1 MRNVFQENP
10 QHGPLRHCEGCDEF
24 VDQAHADNWEE
35 HHDNEHWS
43 DQGFHDSRA
52 PRDEYEL
59 EYQEPQRVAGINSR
73 LAKLVALHD
82 ARVADSPY
90 FVKHSPSGT
99 YYGQDQ
105 HVVQVYHKNAPNT
118 RVGRLTYDDRGE
130 VGGMYVDHRHQGSM
144 AAIQMLVAAHRHLK
158 DTIGQPIGL
167 LRTTSTT
174 NQSAGLIKRIDPE
187 STYLRHSDADRGRL
201 HTYIDEQ
208 QQMDNVPIRNDSLMR
223 TNAEWEEASQKSG
236 RTVGQLMAMSY
247 DQQNRSDST
256 YQIAYEPDSAE
267 KTEALALRNRLDTAQ
282 QKERAGTRRR
292 EDAILGN
299 AAANL
304 IASRVHTVP
313 GDMPVDFGKRW
324 DPFHWIHDFDMYDS
338 LPRTYSKEELEKSY
352 PAEIAQK
359 MGGLHVKT
367 LSAGVAKAKPT
378 YPNRRKDQT
387 DAFSDKMDSAET
399 KRAVEGGADL
409 IGTSG
414 VWTGDEETDAKAETK
429 SSALPLDLNPY
440 ERVKRIMNPLG
451 KIDYVRGD

>member
-1 MRNVFQENP
+1 
-10 QHGPLRHCEGCDEF
+10 
-24 VDQAHADNWEE
+24 
-35 HHDNEHWS
+35 
-43 DQGFHDSRA
+43 
-52 PRDEYEL
+52 
-59 EYQEPQRVAGINSR
+59 
-73 LAKLVALHD
+73 
-82 ARVADSPY
+82 
-90 FVKHSPSGT
+90 
-99 YYGQDQ
+99 
-105 HVVQVYHKNAPNT
+105 
-118 RVGRLTYDDRGE
+118 
-130 VGGMYVDHRHQGSM
+130 
-144 AAIQMLVAAHRHLK
+144 
-158 DTIGQPIGL
+158 
-167 LRTTSTT
+167 
-174 NQSAGLIKRIDPE
+174 
-187 STYLRHSDADRGRL
+187 
-201 HTYIDEQ
+201 
-208 QQMDNVPIRNDSLMR
+208 MDNVPIRNDSLMR

-282 QKERAGTRRR
+282 AKERAGTRIR

-304 IASRVHTVP
+304 IASRVHAVP
-313 GDMPVDFGKRW
+313 GDMPVDFRADRP

-352 PAEIAQK
+352 PTEIAQK

-387 DAFSDKMDSAET
+387 DAFSDKMNSAES